1 MGVPD
6 CGPQEGQ
13 VVLPP
18 AAPLPPPACGGRD
31 GEQDCE
37 SETPTEVCEDK
48 KGTSCTVLLPEG
60 YNIIGEKEMTVI
72 LPEGFLG
79 EKEMTVLPA
88 LTDSTRP
95 REEDLLEAVQ
105 VLPPAKRQRLE
116 AEEAQEE
123 GTGVVKPKPSS
134 RRRSVSTRPRILRRR
149 SSRIMTAPR
158 RAPARRKSVRLNYRH
173 RIEMSRIWGGHQNI
187 NCDSDEACKTLP
199 PLMLP

>member
-1 MGVPD
+1 
-6 CGPQEGQ
+6 
-13 VVLPP
+13 
-18 AAPLPPPACGGRD
+18 
-31 GEQDCE
+31 
-37 SETPTEVCEDK
+37 
-48 KGTSCTVLLPEG
+48 
-60 YNIIGEKEMTVI
+60 MTVI

-116 AEEAQEE
+116 AEAAQEE

-158 RAPARRKSVRLNYRH
+158 RPPARRKSVRLNYRH
-173 RIEMSRIWGGHQNI
+173 LIEMSRIWGDI
-187 NCDSDEACKTLP
+187 KISTVY
-199 PLMLP
+199 